1 MAKKMVYFNTT
12 KQIETITIHYN
23 DKLDG
28 TFVDDV
34 VRYIKEVSKKM
45 SKINL
50 KAPKNF
56 DNIQVFVY
64 PSKQLFNNIFGGE
77 IEKRF
82 YRGKHSLEDFYVV
95 KDSEGNIHIVSPRG
109 MAPEKAE
116 ALKKILVMKV
126 LGEYMEEKEKTS
138 AERLLKEAMKPKE
151 QEKEEMLDE
160 PELEEEE
167 PVELDEEP
175 EEELDEIEELETD
188 EPEEEELEVNDEQ
201 EEELTEEEVEEIIE
215 TELVLEQIDEQAE
228 QETETVHIESNEQA
242 AASKE
247 EKPKSTKSETQ
258 EWLSAGWLAYV
269 TGTLKREK
277 DIKRFADNISKNGV
291 KKLGQL
297 SNSKWYESYNYS
309 KEYACAIVEYI
320 VKTYGYNKFAEFYE
334 NPKDIK
340 GIFGVPKFIFEGQ
353 LKAYI
358 KEKYAVDKTTLNVV
372 QDMSLEKDIYQKEA
386 DPEVERKDEINEIT
400 EIHFVKSGGV
410 DMLSDKEVQVP
421 EIKER

>member
-23 DKLDG
+23 NKLDG
-28 TFVDDV
+28 AFVDDV
-34 VRYIKEVSKKM
+34 VRYIQEVAKKM

-50 KAPKNF
+50 KNPKNF
-56 DNIQVFVY
+56 DYIQVFVY
-64 PSKQLFNNIFGGE
+64 PSKQLFNSIFGGE

-82 YRGKHSLEDFYVV
+82 YKGKRSLEDFYVV

-109 MAPEKAE
+109 MATEKAE

-126 LGEYMEEKEKTS
+126 LGEYMEEKEKIS

-151 QEKEEMLDE
+151 QEKEE
-160 PELEEEE
+160 
-167 PVELDEEP
+167 
-175 EEELDEIEELETD
+175 ELDEIEEPETD

-201 EEELTEEEVEEIIE
+201 EEELAEEEVEEMIE

-228 QETETVHIESNEQA
+228 KETETVHVEPEEQA
-242 AASKE
+242 DAPEE
-247 EKPKSTKSETQ
+247 EKPKSAKSETQ

-320 VKTYGYNKFAEFYE
+320 VRTYGYKKFAEFYE

-358 KEKYAVDKTTLNVV
+358 KQKYALDKTTLNVV
-372 QDMSLEKDIYQKEA
+372 QDMDLDKDLYQNTVT
-386 DPEVERKDEINEIT
+386 PEVENKDEIDEIT

-410 DMLSDKEVQVP
+410 DMLLDKEVQVP